1 MGIGGIKSVDLP
13 SVKMIATDTAH
24 FGGAQNE
31 SVEVKGK
38 TFEELVFAA
47 LDDMNGAQL
56 SVANLEKKAV
66 VSPESVDIHDLTIAM
81 AKARLSFN
89 LTKGVIDRL
98 ISGWNEIT
106 TTR

>member
-1 MGIGGIKSVDLP
+1 MEIGGIKSVDFP
-13 SVKMIATDTAH
+13 SVKMVATDAAH
-24 FGGAQNE
+24 FGGVQNDGE
-31 SVEVKGK
+31 TRKGK

-47 LDDMNGAQL
+47 LDDMNAAQL
-56 SVANLEKKAV
+56 DVVNLEKKAV
-66 VSPESVDIHDLTIAM
+66 VSPESVDIHDVTIAM